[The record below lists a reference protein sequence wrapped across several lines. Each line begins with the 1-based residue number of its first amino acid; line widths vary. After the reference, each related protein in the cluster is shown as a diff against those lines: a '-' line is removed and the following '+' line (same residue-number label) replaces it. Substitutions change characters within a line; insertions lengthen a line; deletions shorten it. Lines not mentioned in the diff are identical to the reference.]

1 MIPTV
6 ITEINLQTSK
16 ETFET
21 ENLSPH
27 QIQEKSRSSKGCLL
41 LLTRSGDAT
50 TARYA
55 HEPAGRRA
63 TRRATRRVRPR
74 GRERSKRRR
83 RGNDPNPRW
92 KRLSPQ
98 TSQRPHHHTPLTFSA
113 SFLASPLRSP
123 LAESIHQIEEK
134 KLQTSNRLLGLSASL
149 FSFFFSLRE
158 RSSSN
163 KRNLFLLFYFHLI
176 PISSPLPSSAREKKK
191 RKKRRGLATAN
202 PRFLR
207 SNCSPEHHQFAAL
220 PTTSRLPPPRRVS
233 PPAAP
238 VAIPPELPRAAP
250 WPCRSPEDTVGGLF
264 LARVSP
270 PSPPR
275 ETARGTPSC

>member
-123 LAESIHQIEEK
+123 LAKTANQQPIAWTKRIII
-134 KLQTSNRLLGLSASL
+134 
-149 FSFFFSLRE
+149 FFFFSLRE

>member
-1 MIPTV
+1 M
-6 ITEINLQTSK
+6 
-16 ETFET
+16 
-21 ENLSPH
+21 
-27 QIQEKSRSSKGCLL
+27 
-41 LLTRSGDAT
+41 
-50 TARYA
+50 
-55 HEPAGRRA
+55 
-63 TRRATRRVRPR
+63 
-74 GRERSKRRR
+74 
-83 RGNDPNPRW
+83 
-92 KRLSPQ
+92 
-98 TSQRPHHHTPLTFSA
+98 
-113 SFLASPLRSP
+113 
-123 LAESIHQIEEK
+123 
-134 KLQTSNRLLGLSASL
+134 LGLSASL
-149 FSFFFSLRE
+149 FSFFFLSERE
-158 RSSSN
+158 VVVINVTFSSYFISPN
-163 KRNLFLLFYFHLI
+163 PNLLPPSFLGQ
-176 PISSPLPSSAREKKK
+176 RKKKK

>member
-1 MIPTV
+1 MKFVSMLDLATVLQKFCEINLIPTV

-149 FSFFFSLRE
+149 FSFFFLSE
-158 RSSSN
+158 KEVVVINVTFSS
-163 KRNLFLLFYFHLI
+163 YFI
-176 PISSPLPSSAREKKK
+176 F
-191 RKKRRGLATAN
+191 T
-202 PRFLR
+202 
-207 SNCSPEHHQFAAL
+207 
-220 PTTSRLPPPRRVS
+220 
-233 PPAAP
+233 
-238 VAIPPELPRAAP
+238 
-250 WPCRSPEDTVGGLF
+250 
-264 LARVSP
+264 
-270 PSPPR
+270 
-275 ETARGTPSC
+275 